1 MSLLRARAA
10 NVLPSWMYSGIDL
23 LYYGNGRQLEYDFVV
38 APGADPGAIRLAFDG
53 SSGLTMDRNGDLV
66 LKTETGGE
74 EIRFR
79 KPVVYQLVSGSRQ
92 EVAAEYMLSDAHE
105 VSFKVG
111 AYDNGSPLV
120 IDPVLSY
127 STYLGGSSYDLGYCV
142 AVDSSG
148 DVYVTGI
155 AYSTDFPTAGPLQL
169 IVRLPFP

>member
-1 MSLLRARAA
+1 EGSR
-10 NVLPSWMYSGIDL
+10 NV
-23 LYYGNGRQLEYDFVV
+23 
-38 APGADPGAIRLAFDG
+38 AISRE
-53 SSGLTMDRNGDLV
+53 GDLT
-66 LKTETGGE
+66 LETDISAE
-74 EIRFR
+74 NVRLR
-79 KPVVYQLVSGSRQ
+79 KPVVYQLVKGSRV
-92 EVAAEYMLSDAHE
+92 EIAAEYVLSAAHE

-155 AYSTDFPTAGPLQL
+155 AYSTDFPTVNSLQPSFGGGAHDAFVAKLTPAGALL
-169 IVRLPFP
+169 